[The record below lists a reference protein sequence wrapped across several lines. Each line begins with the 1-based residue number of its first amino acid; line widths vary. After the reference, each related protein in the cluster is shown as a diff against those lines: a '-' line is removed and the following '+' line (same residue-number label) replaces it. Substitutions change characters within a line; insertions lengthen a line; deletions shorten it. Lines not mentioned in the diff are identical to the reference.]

1 MKNCILILILLTCGY
16 AHADRNEQTRKDIA
30 AFEKR
35 WNGCSRLSGDPYFK
49 CLKDAALAA
58 ASYYDTNVAYF
69 HNATLGRPNPD
80 AKVKRYVKIQD
91 NYIKFRER
99 QCEFEA
105 AMKSGQENPAYVQ
118 KARCHFR
125 TALDFVL
132 HMNDMLR
139 L

>member
-1 MKNCILILILLTCGY
+1 MKYCMLFVTLFASAF
-16 AHADRNEQTRKDIA
+16 AHAGRNVQAKKDIA
-30 AFEKR
+30 VFEAQWKA
-35 WNGCSRLSGDPYFK
+35 CYRLSGDPFFK

-58 ASYYDTNVAYF
+58 AGYYDREVANF
-69 HNATLGRPNPD
+69 HRFAMARPNPD
-80 AKVKRYVKIQD
+80 PKVKRFVKIQD

-105 AMKSGQENPAYVQ
+105 VMKSGQEDPAYVQ

-132 HMNDMLR
+132 QMNDL
-139 L
+139 LSL